1 MKRVCETPCSPGKR
15 GETTSILRLTHSRHT
30 QEYSHPGMSNILI
43 LTGGSGVGRG
53 GGGSIP
59 IKGGERSTH
68 FFGGGGLFLS
78 SKLHNS
84 LERERQKL
92 GSHHRDNVTMFSG
105 STKVENCTM
114 SIIYIY
120 V

>member
-68 FFGGGGLFLS
+68 FFFGGGGAIPVLKTS
-78 SKLHNS
+78 
-84 LERERQKL
+84 
-92 GSHHRDNVTMFSG
+92 
-105 STKVENCTM
+105 
-114 SIIYIY
+114 
-120 V
+120 